1 MDNSTTKIFAPIPVY
16 TIDRDFLNRLQN
28 ELNDER
34 AKTSRLATELELE
47 KYKSQQ
53 IECLLFSLVNLKNE
67 KNKKILLADEEKK
80 IPKNESTE
88 TLVSLSDITETI
100 YSVGVYSKEVRMR
113 KIMKY
118 KEKIKQYRQKVHVS
132 RDFKGRSS
140 IAKVKPRMH
149 GKFVKSEINQ

>member
-118 KEKIKQYRQKVHVS
+118 KEKIKQYRQRVHVS